1 MKPEQIKKRLEALAS
16 LDDGWQWGKGS
27 AANFDVRAAEVL
39 CRLFRA
45 VDALHLRSDGALIV
59 TARARREFIEI
70 TMIGADPVAIEKK
83 SLM

>member
-1 MKPEQIKKRLEALAS
+1 MKSEQITKRLSALAS
-16 LDDGWQWGKGS
+16 LEDGWQWGKGS

-39 CRLFRA
+39 CRLFRS

-70 TMIGADPVAIEKK
+70 TMIGEDPVAIEKK
-83 SLM
+83 SIM